1 MHRNKDVFAFIK
13 TATRKSRKV
22 EVEGGSTLNK

>member
-22 EVEGGSTLNK
+22 EIEGGNILKK